1 MLRTVHVAERET
13 HHFVE
18 DLHGIFRGFRKAD
31 TENAVDAFG
40 VALVTD
46 VMTVHAASLAEFFFM
61 ADRALHQNIGQV
73 HVVDDVLVGKPALA
87 TSIPWR

>member
-1 MLRTVHVAERET
+1 MLRAVHVAERKI

-18 DLHGIFRGFRKAD
+18 DFHGIFRGFRKAD

-61 ADRALHQNIGQV
+61 ADRALHQNIFIQIFQRRTD
-73 HVVDDVLVGKPALA
+73 HAFQYKHA
-87 TSIPWR
+87 